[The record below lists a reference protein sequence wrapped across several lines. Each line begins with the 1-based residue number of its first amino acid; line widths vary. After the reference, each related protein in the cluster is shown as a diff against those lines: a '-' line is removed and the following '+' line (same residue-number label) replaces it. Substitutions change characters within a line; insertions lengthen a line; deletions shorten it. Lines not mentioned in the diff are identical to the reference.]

1 MFFGISHLVVPVTD
15 LQRTARLWCDVMD
28 FVQSRRGE
36 GYLDV
41 DSGNVAIRLLQ
52 VPAIESRLSLR
63 LSVRHVGQA
72 YQALLAGGATARYEP
87 MKTPEL
93 EEMACVNDPDGHAIV
108 LWRELTEDE
117 WGFVPALPKQEGQ
130 WYPDAEQLL
139 QRLLSHVPALFRMLA
154 RRKTTRV
161 IELLAREEKSAVTR
175 EIVIKGYI
183 TASAKV
189 TRYRLVA
196 PLRAEGINPDDYRE
210 DFDYE

>member
-1 MFFGISHLVVPVTD
+1 MFFGVSHLVVPVTD
-15 LQRTARLWCDVMD
+15 LARTAKLWCDVMG
-28 FVQSRRGE
+28 FAQARRGE
-36 GYLDV
+36 GYLDI
-41 DSGNVAIRLLQ
+41 DSGNVAIRLIQ

-63 LSVRHVGQA
+63 LSVPNVRQA
-72 YQALLAGGATARYEP
+72 YDKLLAGGAVARYAP
-87 MKTPEL
+87 MQTPEL
-93 EEMACVNDPDGHAIV
+93 EEMACVNDPDGHSIV

-117 WGFVPALPKQEGQ
+117 WGFVPELPKQGQ

-161 IELLAREEKSAVTR
+161 IEMLAREEKSAVTR
-175 EIVIKGYI
+175 ELVIKGYI
-183 TASAKV
+183 TSSAKV

>member
-1 MFFGISHLVVPVTD
+1 MFFGVSHLVVPVTD
-15 LQRTARLWCDVMD
+15 LKRTTRLWCDVMG
-28 FVQSRRGE
+28 FAVARRGE
-36 GYLDV
+36 GYLDI

-63 LSVRHVGQA
+63 LSVPDVPKA
-72 YQALLAGGATARYEP
+72 YEKLLAGGAVSRYEP
-87 MKTPEL
+87 MQTPEL

-117 WGFVPALPKQEGQ
+117 WGFVPELPKLGQ
-130 WYPDAEQLL
+130 WHPDAEQLL

-161 IELLAREEKSAVTR
+161 IEMLAREAQSAVTR
-175 EIVIKGYI
+175 DIVIKGYI
-183 TASAKV
+183 TSSAKV

-196 PLRAEGINPDDYRE
+196 PLRAQGINPDDYRE